1 MIKFLKFHKLSSSL
15 KEDISP
21 SLMKTFGIF
30 GLINFPLLYLLG
42 ASLLGEKVIA
52 VYLRA
57 IGFVV
62 CLLLAFVDYWPSIF
76 NRYRTLYWFIAITYC
91 LPFFATYMFIANEGS
106 IAWQVKITVA
116 MFWLVLVTN
125 WLQALAISFLGITLS
140 LLAFTIFS
148 GEFPIRI
155 SYMWGDILNY
165 MWAIVIASIFARRQE
180 IIHQEKL
187 ASLRALAGA
196 VAHEMRTPLFLI
208 STITYRL
215 KKYLPILVKSYISV
229 KDEEGRQNSI
239 EPHQLKAIKEIPQ
252 NIERINR
259 SAFTFID
266 MLLMNLKENFKD
278 APTTV
283 CSIQQCLEDSMKNY
297 PFLKGEKNIVT
308 YATDVDFKFKG
319 NNLFIQH
326 IIFNLLKNSLYY
338 VKAANKG
345 KITITPQ
352 IEKDSN
358 KLYFKDTGAGIP
370 AHILP
375 YIFDKFYS
383 QTKHGTG
390 IGLTFCKMVMENLG
404 GDIVC
409 HSKEGEFTEFI
420 LSFPIIKNA

>member
-1 MIKFLKFHKLSSSL
+1 MIKFLNFHKLALSL

-42 ASLLGEKVIA
+42 ASLLGEKVSA
-52 VYLRA
+52 FYLRA
-57 IGFVV
+57 IGFIA
-62 CLLLAFVDYWPSIF
+62 CLLLALVDCWPLKF

-116 MFWLVLVTN
+116 MFWLILVTN
-125 WLQALAISFLGITLS
+125 WLQTLVILFLGITLAFF
-140 LLAFTIFS
+140 AFTVFS
-148 GEFPIRI
+148 GAI
-155 SYMWGDILNY
+155 SIGINNMWGDILNY
-165 MWAIVIASIFARRQE
+165 IWAIVIASIFARRQE
-180 IIHQEKL
+180 IIQQEKL
-187 ASLRALAGA
+187 ASLRTLAGA

-208 STITYRL
+208 STISYRL
-215 KKYLPILVKSYISV
+215 KKYLPLLVKSYNLV
-229 KDEEGRQNSI
+229 KDDKENQNLI

-266 MLLMNLKENFKD
+266 MLLMNLKENFKYT
-278 APTTV
+278 PTTV
-283 CSIQQCLEDSMKNY
+283 YSVQQCIEEALKNY
-297 PFLKGEKNIVT
+297 PFLKGERSIVMHT
-308 YATDVDFKFKG
+308 ADVNFKFKG
-319 NNLFIQH
+319 NDLFVQH
-326 IIFNLLKNSLYY
+326 IMFNLLKNSLYY
-338 VKAANKG
+338 IKAANKG
-345 KITITPQ
+345 KITIIPR
-352 IEKDSN
+352 IEKDYN

-383 QTKHGTG
+383 QTKYGTG
-390 IGLTFCKMVMENLG
+390 IGLTFCKMVMKNLG
-404 GDIVC
+404 GDIIC

-420 LSFPIIKNA
+420 LSFPIIKSF

>member
-1 MIKFLKFHKLSSSL
+1 MIKFLNFHNLTSSL

-21 SLMKTFGIF
+21 SLMKTFGLF

-42 ASLLGEKVIA
+42 TSLLGEKMIA
-52 VYLRA
+52 LYLRA
-57 IGFVV
+57 IGFIA
-62 CLLLAFVDYWPSIF
+62 CLLLALVDYWPSKF
-76 NRYRTLYWFIAITYC
+76 NRYRTFYWFITITYC
-91 LPFFATYMFIANEGS
+91 LPFFATYMFITNEGS

-116 MFWLVLVTN
+116 IFWLVLVTN
-125 WLQALAISFLGITLS
+125 WLQALVILFIGITLS
-140 LLAFTIFS
+140 LFAFSIFS
-148 GEFPIRI
+148 GPFPIGI
-155 SYMWGDILNY
+155 NNMWGDILNY

-180 IIHQEKL
+180 IIQQEKL
-187 ASLRALAGA
+187 ASLRTLAGA

-208 STITYRL
+208 STISYRL
-215 KKYLPILVKSYISV
+215 KKYLPLLVKSYVSF
-229 KDEEGRQNSI
+229 KNDEGNQNLI

-278 APTTV
+278 TPTTV
-283 CSIQQCLEDSMKNY
+283 YSIQQCLEEALKNY
-297 PFLKGEKNIVT
+297 PFLKGERNVVT
-308 YATDVDFKFKG
+308 HTTDVDFKFKG
-319 NNLFIQH
+319 NDLFIQH

-338 VKAANKG
+338 IKAANKG
-345 KITITPQ
+345 KIIIISQ
-352 IEKDSN
+352 IEKDTN

-383 QTKHGTG
+383 QTKYGTG

-404 GDIVC
+404 GEVVC
-409 HSKEGEFTEFI
+409 RSIESEFTEFI
-420 LSFPIIKNA
+420 LSFPIIKNS